1 MRLLFALFRIE
12 SDMRGRDV
20 ERPEIV
26 TGESGLG
33 HSRAGQS
40 QFDPAT
46 HTHAAGAGFEQLP
59 GQLQHQAGNC
69 QGVCLNAPPGSN
81 PQCFINCTAQQSV
94 CQANCSLA
102 SGGR

>member
-1 MRLLFALFRIE
+1 MRLLFAL
-12 SDMRGRDV
+12 
-20 ERPEIV
+20 
-26 TGESGLG
+26 L
-33 HSRAGQS
+33 AL
-40 QFDPAT
+40 AT
-46 HTHAAGAGFEQLP
+46 IAAGAVSSMADDGRIRLAQQGGVTVPIPQPTPTLP
-59 GQLQHQAGNC
+59 VQALNNCMASCNNQGGNC